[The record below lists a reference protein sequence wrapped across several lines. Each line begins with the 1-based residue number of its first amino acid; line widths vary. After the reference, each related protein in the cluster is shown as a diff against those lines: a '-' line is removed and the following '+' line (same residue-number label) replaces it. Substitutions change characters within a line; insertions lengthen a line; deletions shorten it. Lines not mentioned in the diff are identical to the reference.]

1 MRPGVLKGLKL
12 LKKNNFQI
20 FIVTNQA
27 GIAKNI
33 FKEKDFIN
41 LHLKVKNY
49 FLKKNVII
57 NDVVYCP
64 HHIKGKIKRYKKNCN
79 CRKPKTGMI
88 KKIINNYDINK
99 LKSFMIGDKESD
111 KICASQS
118 KLYFEYAEKNFY
130 KQIKKILK
138 KKYE

>member
-1 MRPGVLKGLKL
+1 
-12 LKKNNFQI
+12 
-20 FIVTNQA
+20 
-27 GIAKNI
+27 
-33 FKEKDFIN
+33 
-41 LHLKVKNY
+41 
-49 FLKKNVII
+49 
-57 NDVVYCP
+57 
-64 HHIKGKIKRYKKNCN
+64 
-79 CRKPKTGMI
+79 MI